1 MTLENVAIS
10 NCGGDGIL
18 LRRGVEVDSRNVKID
33 NCAGF
38 GIEAFENVQ
47 GAMKACKISKC
58 KKGNVGGDNDNYDG
72 NGVSIELV

>member
-1 MTLENVAIS
+1 M
-10 NCGGDGIL
+10 
-18 LRRGVEVDSRNVKID
+18 DSRDVKID

-47 GAMKACKISKC
+47 ARWRKRKISKC